1 MNGVGLAGQAKDPD
15 ASDRPLGFWPCL
27 ALVVGTIIGSGIF
40 LLPAQLAPFGWNAVL
55 GWLVTIGGALC
66 IAFVFAR
73 LAAAIPEAAGPHA
86 FVGQAFGRLAAFG
99 ITWAYW
105 IAIWVG
111 NAAIAIAAVS
121 YGSLFAPAL
130 ADTPILGAGA
140 AIGLLWLLTALNCVS
155 LKASGGF
162 QMITALLK
170 LLPLLAV
177 VGIAV
182 AVMVGGGESQA
193 PPFRPEEISLD
204 AINGAAAISLWAM
217 LGFEAAAWA
226 SRNVRD
232 PARNVPRATFY
243 GTLAVGLFYLAVT
256 TAVMLLTPPDQLAA
270 SNAPLAL
277 AIEPFAGAGIALIFG
292 LLAAISVMGSLN
304 GLVLIQGELPL
315 QLARD
320 GALPGW
326 LGKVSRRGL
335 PVRAQIVS
343 SALSTALI
351 LANASRSLSGLFAF
365 MALVATAATLVL
377 YLVVA
382 GAAVELQRRNRV
394 ETSPLLLVTAGIG
407 ILFALW
413 TFYGA
418 GFEASAWTLGL
429 IAAGF
434 PIYGLTRWSGSRP
447 PAAAPPA
454 LRE

>member
-1 MNGVGLAGQAKDPD
+1 MTGQADG
-15 ASDRPLGFWPCL
+15 AQRPLGFWTCL

-40 LLPAQLAPFGWNAVL
+40 LLPAQLAPFGWNAMF
-55 GWLVTIGGALC
+55 GWVVTIGGALC

-73 LAAAIPEAAGPHA
+73 LAAAIPAAAGPHA
-86 FVGQAFGRLAAFG
+86 FVGQAFGKLAAFG

-111 NAAIAIAAVS
+111 NAAIAIAAIS
-121 YGSLFAPAL
+121 YVSLFVPEL
-130 ADTPILGAGA
+130 AETPILGAGA
-140 AIGLLWLLTALNCVS
+140 AILLLWLLTALNCVS

-162 QMITALLK
+162 QLVTTLLK
-170 LLPLLAV
+170 LLPLLV
-177 VGIAV
+177 VVAIAV
-182 AVMVGGGESQA
+182 LVVAGGGESQA
-193 PPFRPEEISLD
+193 PPFRAEDISLD

-232 PARNVPRATFY
+232 PARTVPRATFY
-243 GTLAVGLFYLAVT
+243 GTLAVGLFYLGVT
-256 TAVMLLTPPDQLAA
+256 AAVMLLTPPDQLAA

-292 LLAAISVMGSLN
+292 LFAAVSVTGSLN
-304 GLVLIQGELPL
+304 GLILVQGELPL

-320 GALPGW
+320 GALPRW
-326 LGKVSRRGL
+326 LDKVSRRGL
-335 PVRAQIVS
+335 PVRAQLVS

-351 LANASRSLSGLFAF
+351 LANTSRTLSGLFVF

-377 YLVVA
+377 YFVVA
-382 GAAVELQRRNRV
+382 LAALELQRRNRV
-394 ETSPLLLVTAGIG
+394 ETSPLLLITAGIG
-407 ILFALW
+407 LLFALW

-418 GFEASAWTLGL
+418 GFEATAWTLGL

-434 PIYGLTRWSGSRP
+434 PIYALTKLLSP
-447 PAAAPPA
+447 KTAAAALPA
-454 LRE
+454 PAE

>member
-1 MNGVGLAGQAKDPD
+1 MTGQADG
-15 ASDRPLGFWPCL
+15 SQRPLGFWPCL

-40 LLPAQLAPFGWNAVL
+40 LLPAQLAPFGWNAMF
-55 GWLVTIGGALC
+55 GWGVTIGGALC

-73 LAAAIPEAAGPHA
+73 LAAAIPAAAGPHA
-86 FVGQAFGRLAAFG
+86 FVGQAFGGLAAFG

-111 NAAIAIAAVS
+111 NAAIAIGAVS
-121 YGSLFAPAL
+121 YISLFAPAL

-140 AIGLLWLLTALNCVS
+140 AIALLWLLTALNCLS

-162 QMITALLK
+162 QLVTAALK

-177 VGIAV
+177 VLIAII
-182 AVMVGGGESQA
+182 AMASGAESQA
-193 PPFRPEEISLD
+193 PPFRAEDINLD
-204 AINGAAAISLWAM
+204 AINSAAAIGLWAM
-217 LGFEAAAWA
+217 VGFEAAAWA

-232 PARNVPRATFY
+232 PARTVPRATFY

-256 TAVMLLTPPDQLAA
+256 TAVKLLTPPDALAV

-277 AIEPFAGAGIALIFG
+277 AIEPFTGEGVALLIG
-292 LLAAISVMGSLN
+292 LFAAISVIGALN
-304 GLVLIQGELPL
+304 GLVLVQGELPL

-320 GALPGW
+320 GALPAW
-326 LGKVSRRGL
+326 LGKISARGL

-351 LANASRSLSGLFAF
+351 LANASRSLSGLFMF

-377 YLVVA
+377 YLAVA
-382 GAAVELQRRNRV
+382 LAALELQRRNRV
-394 ETSPLLLVTAGIG
+394 ETSPLLLLTAGIG

-418 GFEASAWTLGL
+418 GFEATAWTLAL

-434 PIYGLTRWSGSRP
+434 PLYALTKALNARR

-454 LRE
+454 PPE